1 MSSISALDESKD
13 DLTSFSKWRRRLW
26 PIHGSE
32 LKKFVPLLFMKCCV
46 SFNYTIL
53 HATKDTIIVT
63 SKGSGAEAIPILKGW
78 VVLVFAF
85 LWMLL
90 YSKLSNVLSKKKLFY
105 TTLAP
110 FLVFFALYG
119 FFLYPNRDWL
129 SPHQT
134 ADWLVSLVGEERSHW
149 IVVFRYWMDSL
160 FFLMAEFWGGIVILV
175 LYWGFLNQIS
185 TINEASRFYTLLS
198 AGGHIGV
205 IAAGPLIWHYAS
217 SFSQDQYSMT
227 VQTLMTVVTVVC
239 VLIMGIYWW
248 MNRYVVDNKSN
259 VEKTSAPKKTKYKLT
274 LKDSLIHIIKN
285 PALGCIALMVIGYG
299 LSVNMVEVA
308 WKGILKI
315 QYPESNDYQAFM
327 GVVSSATGVVSLIL
341 ALLVS
346 GNVIRKFG
354 WHVGAQSTPVVLGIA
369 SIAFYALFFM
379 SGYTT
384 GAPFI
389 AGTATLTLIVL
400 CGAAHNVACKSMKYC
415 LFDPTKEMAY
425 IPLDDETKVKGKA
438 AVDVV
443 GARFGKSGSS
453 WLQLALMEIVGVG
466 SVLSIIPYLAPIVL
480 VAIAGWTAAVYSLNK
495 KSQGNVAENQ
505 LANAL

>member
-1 MSSISALDESKD
+1 MDPMSALDESKED
-13 DLTSFSKWRRRLW
+13 AAAFSKWRRRLW

-32 LKKFVPLLFMKCCV
+32 LKKFIPLLFMKCCV

-90 YSKLSNVLSKKKLFY
+90 YSKLSNHLSKKKLFY
-105 TTLAP
+105 TTLSP
-110 FLVFFALYG
+110 FIIFFALYG

-134 ADWLVSLVGEERSHW
+134 ADWLVSIVGEERSHW

-160 FFLMAEFWGGIVILV
+160 FFLMAEFWGGVVILV

-217 SFSQDQYSMT
+217 SFSSNEYAMT
-227 VQTLMTVVTVVC
+227 VQTLMTFVTIVC
-239 VLIMGIYWW
+239 LLIVAIYWW
-248 MNRYVVDNKSN
+248 MNRYVVEDNPN
-259 VEKTSAPKKTKYKLT
+259 VNAVSPSKKPQYKM
-274 LKDSLIHIIKN
+274 SLSESLAHVIRN

-315 QYPESNDYQAFM
+315 KYPDSNDYQAFM
-327 GVVSSATGVVSLIL
+327 GIISSMTGIVSLIL
-341 ALLVS
+341 ALVVS

-354 WHVGAQSTPVVLGIA
+354 WHVGAQSTPVVLGLA
-369 SIAFYALFFM
+369 SVAFYGLYFL
-379 SGYTT
+379 SGYAA

-389 AGTATLTLIVL
+389 AGSASLLLLVI
-400 CGAAHNVACKSMKYC
+400 CGAVHNVACKSMKYC

-453 WLQLALMEIVGVG
+453 WIQVALMEIIGVG
-466 SVLSIIPYLAPIVL
+466 SVLSIIPFLAPVVL
-480 VAIAGWTAAVYSLNK
+480 MAIAGWTTAVYYLNVRSTKGLLPTVSLRT
-495 KSQGNVAENQ
+495 
-505 LANAL
+505 